1 MLEVYTGDGKGK
13 TTAALGLALRA
24 TGHGWKVLIIQFM
37 KGSPD
42 YGEITAAKGVK
53 GLTVVQ
59 TGLPTFVEKGNP
71 SAEDLAEAARGL
83 KLAREALSSGRY
95 RLIVLDEINVAVDY
109 GLVKLDDALG
119 LADACPD
126 DVELVF
132 TGRGAKQAVLERA
145 DLVSEV
151 HEVKHPYQKGFVNRV
166 GIDY

>member
-1 MLEVYTGDGKGK
+1 MVEVYTGEGKGK

-24 TGHGWKVLIIQFM
+24 TGHGWEVLIVQFM

-109 GLVKLDDALG
+109 GLMKLDDALG
-119 LADACPD
+119 LVDACPD

>member
-1 MLEVYTGDGKGK
+1 MLEVYTGEGKGK

-24 TGHGWKVLIIQFM
+24 TGHGWNVLMIQFM
-37 KGSPD
+37 KGNPE

-71 SAEDLAEAARGL
+71 GAEDLAEAARGL
-83 KLAREALSSGRY
+83 ALAREALGSGRY
-95 RLIVLDEINVAVDY
+95 RLIILDELNVAVDY

-119 LADACPD
+119 LIDSCPD
-126 DVELVF
+126 EVELVF
-132 TGRGAKQAVLERA
+132 TGRGAKRAVLERA

-151 HEVKHPYQKGFVNRV
+151 HEVKHPYQKGLVNRV

>member
-13 TTAALGLALRA
+13 TTAAFGLALRA

-59 TGLPTFVEKGNP
+59 TGLRAFVEKGNP
-71 SAEDLAEAARGL
+71 SAEDLAAAARGL
-83 KLAREALSSGRY
+83 ALAREALSSGRY

-109 GLVKLDDALG
+109 GLLRLDDALG
-119 LADACPD
+119 LIDACPE

-132 TGRGAKQAVLERA
+132 TGRGAKRAVLERA

-151 HEVKHPYQKGFVNRV
+151 REVKHPYQKGFVNRV

>member
-13 TTAALGLALRA
+13 TTAAFGLALRA

-59 TGLPTFVEKGNP
+59 TGLRTFVEKGNP

-83 KLAREALSSGRY
+83 ALAREALSSGRY

-109 GLVKLDDALG
+109 GLLRLDDALG
-119 LADACPD
+119 LIDACPE

-132 TGRGAKQAVLERA
+132 TGRGAKRAVLERA

-151 HEVKHPYQKGFVNRV
+151 REVKHPYQKGFVNRV

>member
-1 MLEVYTGDGKGK
+1 MFQVYTGDGKGK
-13 TTAALGLALRA
+13 TTAAFGLALRA
-24 TGHGWKVLIIQFM
+24 TGHGWNVLIIQFM

-42 YGEITAAKGVK
+42 YGEIAAARGVK

-71 SAEDLAEAARGL
+71 SAQDLAEAARGL

-95 RLIVLDEINVAVDY
+95 RLIVLDEMNVAVDY

-119 LADACPD
+119 LVDACPEGI
-126 DVELVF
+126 ELVF
-132 TGRGAKQAVLERA
+132 TGRGAKPAVLDRA

-151 HEVKHPYQKGFVNRV
+151 REVKHPYQKGYVNRV